1 MKTLLLSIIAII
13 FLAGFSLSTVSAQ
26 VQSEAAM
33 SVHYQF
39 SQLATSGNNVYV
51 TYQQNI
57 GNGAGES
64 AFFRKSSDLGSSF
77 GTIIQLGNASHAVN
91 PLVAASGNNVYV
103 AWMDNW
109 SGNGH
114 SYAMFERSFDG
125 GNTFSAP
132 MMLSNSTDGDAN
144 IQQIITT
151 GNNVYVLIDYAL
163 QENTVSRFSFRASHD
178 NGTTFGNSIT
188 LLDDTQTRG
197 SVSMSV
203 SKDGKDIYAFGED
216 SGKCPIQTMD
226 CQYQL
231 FLRKSMDGG
240 TSFTDQT
247 IIKSVNEQ
255 IAYSQISTS
264 ENNVYLVWGEQIGN
278 NLELFFVK
286 SNDSGMTFSMPIVIS
301 QKTGGSSALHMV
313 ANGDN
318 VFVIWDYSNEETTLY
333 EKYHNST
340 IIDSPV
346 SGFFFTKSSDGGN
359 TFSLPENL
367 SSDPG
372 TSYWSDIETS
382 GNDVFVSWGDK
393 FDDKIDVFFRKSMDS
408 GTTFGEA
415 VKLTDVKQ
423 DYFLVQM
430 ISSDNNVYAAM
441 GTALP
446 GDDLFLTAS
455 HDGGNTFGNLVNLNH
470 EITIPEFTFAMP
482 ILLISVTSVIIFY
495 RMKFRK

>member
-1 MKTLLLSIIAII
+1 MKTLHLSVIAII
-13 FLAGFSLSTVSAQ
+13 FLAGFSLSTALAQ
-26 VQSEAAM
+26 VQNEPAM

-39 SQLATSGNNVYV
+39 SQMAASGKNVYV

-64 AFFRKSSDLGSSF
+64 VFFRKSSDLGSSF
-77 GTIIQLGNASHAVN
+77 GTITQLGNASHAVN

-109 SGNGH
+109 GTSGH
-114 SYAMFERSFDG
+114 SYAMFERSTDG
-125 GNTFSAP
+125 GDTFSAP

-144 IQQIITT
+144 IQQIIAT

-178 NGTTFGNSIT
+178 NGATFGNSIT

-197 SVSMSV
+197 SVSISV
-203 SKDGKDIYAFGED
+203 SPDGKDIYAFGED
-216 SGKCPIQTMD
+216 SRKCPIQTMD

-255 IAYSQISTS
+255 IVYSQISTS

-278 NLELFFVK
+278 DLELFFVK
-286 SNDSGMTFSMPIVIS
+286 SNDGGMTFSTTTIIS

-313 ANGDN
+313 ANGNN
-318 VFVIWDYSNEETTLY
+318 VFVLWDYNNEETILY

-367 SSDPG
+367 SGDPG

-382 GNDVFVSWGDK
+382 GNNVFVSWGDK

-408 GTTFGEA
+408 GTTFGDT
-415 VKLTDVKQ
+415 VKLTDIKQ

-430 ISSDNNVYAAM
+430 ISSDNDVYAAM

-446 GDDLFLTAS
+446 GDDLFLIAS

-470 EITIPEFTFAMP
+470 EITVPEFTFAMP
-482 ILLISVTSVIIFY
+482 ILLVSITSVIVFY
-495 RMKFRK
+495 RMS